1 LVLLIETV
9 HIIANINGTASV
21 SRLVWAFARDKGL
34 PFPQLFSY
42 IHPTLQVPLPAL
54 FLMGIVCCFLSL
66 INLGSTVAFNALV
79 ALSMVALCI
88 SYLIPIVFLT
98 LRQLTGKHPKYGPWR
113 LGRWSMPVKLG
124 AIVYLVYIAVFVPFP
139 TSLPVTAVTMNYAAP
154 IFLGAILLALVDWMA
169 RGRNIFEVPTSVVGW
184 EGEEK

>member
-1 LVLLIETV
+1 MVILIDSV
-9 HIIANINGTASV
+9 QIISNINATASV
-21 SRLVWAFARDKGL
+21 SRLIWAFARDKGL
-34 PFPQLFSY
+34 PFPQFFSY

-54 FLMGIVCCFLSL
+54 LLMGAVSCLLSL

-113 LGRWSMPVKLG
+113 LGRWSIPIKLG
-124 AIVYLVYIAVFVPFP
+124 AMIYLVYIAIFVPFP
-139 TSLPVTAVTMNYAAP
+139 TSLPVTAITMNYAAP
-154 IFLGAILLALVDWMA
+154 IFLGAVLLALVDWVV
-169 RGRNIFEVPTSVVGW
+169 RGRKIFEVPTTAVEW
-184 EGEEK
+184 ESEEE